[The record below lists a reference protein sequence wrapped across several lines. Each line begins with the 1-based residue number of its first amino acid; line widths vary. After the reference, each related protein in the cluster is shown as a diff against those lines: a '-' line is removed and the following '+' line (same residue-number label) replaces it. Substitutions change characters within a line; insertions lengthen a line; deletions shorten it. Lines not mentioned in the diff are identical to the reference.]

1 MSDDPRFQ
9 SVQRRSV
16 ERLRAQ
22 IIRYDQMIAEYEDS
36 TGRHPDD
43 TPISPDE
50 LPNVFAAR
58 DRAFRELRV
67 VETQLILD
75 SRQVAGGG
83 VGEANRARR
92 ANLKAP
98 ANPKGQRVNY

>member
-1 MSDDPRFQ
+1 MSDDPRFE

-58 DRAFRELRV
+58 REASGKQI
-67 VETQLILD
+67 EP
-75 SRQVAGGG
+75 GGS
-83 VGEANRARR
+83 
-92 ANLKAP
+92 NLKARSSR
-98 ANPKGQRVNY
+98 KGAASELLVEDDYLDFWRLRK